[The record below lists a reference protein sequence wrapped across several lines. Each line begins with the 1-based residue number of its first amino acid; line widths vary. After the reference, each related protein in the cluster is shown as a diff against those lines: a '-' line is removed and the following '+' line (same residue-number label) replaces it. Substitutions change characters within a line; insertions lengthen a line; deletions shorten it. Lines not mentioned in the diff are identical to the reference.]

1 MEREIL
7 LFGRKKRYKKSEKT
21 ELRYQL
27 LLSWAFSIFLWASL
41 EARRVVLTSQAIKR
55 VALTGQRLSFRR
67 GRGGGEYAKEEEQ
80 DDHKP

>member
-21 ELRYQL
+21 EVRYQL

-41 EARRVVLTSQAIKR
+41 EAGRVVLTSQAIKR
-55 VALTGQRLSFRR
+55 VALTGQRLSFRW
-67 GRGGGEYAKEEEQ
+67 GRGGGYAKEEEQ